1 MKKIDL
7 FEICLSSFL
16 LALLII
22 GSKLSISIGIIS
34 LTLQTLI
41 IFLIIGLVRKRC
53 AIFIIG
59 TYIFLGL
66 VGVPVF
72 SDGGGFA
79 YVLKPSFGFIIG
91 FLLAAIVAPNKLNK
105 GWWKL
110 LNSTI
115 SLLIIYLC
123 GCVYMYFILNYYM
136 DKSVSVLYVIN
147 AGVTP
152 FVVKD
157 YLCAILSTI
166 IAIRLAPIYYKR
178 FELKDN
184 IVINNEKNKMEN

>member
-136 DKSVSVLYVIN
+136 GKSVSVLYVIN

-166 IAIRLAPIYYKR
+166 IAIRLAPIYYKK

-184 IVINNEKNKMEN
+184 IVISNEKNKMEN

>member
-22 GSKLSISIGIIS
+22 GSKISISIGIIS

-72 SDGGGFA
+72 SGGGGFA

-115 SLLIIYLC
+115 CLLIIYLC
-123 GCVYMYFILNYYM
+123 GCVCNDYF
-136 DKSVSVLYVIN
+136 
-147 AGVTP
+147 GW
-152 FVVKD
+152 
-157 YLCAILSTI
+157 STNNF
-166 IAIRLAPIYYKR
+166 IAINKTCSIFLISNSWWSTWHKIYIFTR
-178 FELKDN
+178 
-184 IVINNEKNKMEN
+184 